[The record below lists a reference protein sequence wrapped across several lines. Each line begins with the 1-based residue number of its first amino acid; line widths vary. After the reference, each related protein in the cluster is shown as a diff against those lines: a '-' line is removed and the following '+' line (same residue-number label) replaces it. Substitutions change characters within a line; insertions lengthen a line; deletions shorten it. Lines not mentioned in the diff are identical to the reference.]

1 MTRFV
6 IAAAA
11 SAVALSIAAPAA
23 AEDLHGV
30 WFAGGT
36 VSSDSS
42 GFVGAVR
49 ALPGAR
55 LGKGLAIRGVV
66 AAGAYEYA
74 GGPGDIEARWEG
86 ADIALV
92 SQSSGEWGWSN
103 LSASVGVKH
112 TSLKPADPANESE
125 GTRGDI
131 MVQADGASLSGPVRF
146 NWQASY
152 AFDAEEYGLKLQ
164 LSRAF
169 GQDGYRAGVEG
180 GLQGDA
186 NYARSTVG
194 VQVGRAFGP
203 NRQYELMVSA
213 GASKF
218 KDSATTGYGSISLSH
233 TF

>member
-1 MTRFV
+1 MRRL
-6 IAAAA
+6 IAI
-11 SAVALSIAAPAA
+11 AVAGAACGAAAPALA
-23 AEDLHGV
+23 QDLQGV

-42 GFVGAVR
+42 GYIGAVR

-55 LGKGLAIRGVV
+55 LGKGLAVRGVV

-74 GGPGDIEARWEG
+74 AGLGDVEARWQG
-86 ADIALV
+86 LDVALV
-92 SQSSGEWGWSN
+92 TQASGEWGWSN

-112 TSLKPADPANESE
+112 TSLKPDDPANESD
-125 GTRGDI
+125 GTRSDVA
-131 MVQADGASLSGPVRF
+131 VQADGASLSGPVRF

-152 AFDAEEYGLKLQ
+152 AFQAEEYGLKLQ

-169 GQDGYRAGVEG
+169 GEAGYRAGVEA

-186 NYARSTVG
+186 NYQRTTAG
-194 VQVGRAFGP
+194 LQVGRAFGP

-218 KDSATTGYGSISLSH
+218 RDSATSGYGSISLSH